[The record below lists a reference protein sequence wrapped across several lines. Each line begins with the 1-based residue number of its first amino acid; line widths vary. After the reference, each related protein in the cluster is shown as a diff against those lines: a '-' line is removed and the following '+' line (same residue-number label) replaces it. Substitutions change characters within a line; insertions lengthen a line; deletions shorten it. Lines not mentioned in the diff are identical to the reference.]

1 LHGKLPHGL
10 VEGDNESEK
19 AGNAMARK
27 RDGSVDRIWYGIIV
41 ETAGNRREQGDGDG
55 DGRRSAGWS
64 SARWR
69 QLSLLVFPWLLRAA
83 ATLSRRALLSRAN
96 EGRRGRRCCEAKV
109 GGRGRDGRRWASD
122 RLHQRD
128 QQRQIPDGKRD
139 VFPPP
144 PPKERLAFV
153 ESARQRFALAG
164 PGPTCTQH
172 VLALAQASL
181 SNPLCPSKA
190 TGR

>member
-1 LHGKLPHGL
+1 

-96 EGRRGRRCCEAKV
+96 EGRSGLKMLRSEGRRPLSRWGGSVV
-109 GGRGRDGRRWASD
+109 GVGPVIDYTASFH
-122 RLHQRD
+122 HQKKGQKNGLPSSSQPAND
-128 QQRQIPDGKRD
+128 
-139 VFPPP
+139 
-144 PPKERLAFV
+144 
-153 ESARQRFALAG
+153 
-164 PGPTCTQH
+164 
-172 VLALAQASL
+172 SL
-181 SNPLCPSKA
+181 
-190 TGR
+190 

>member
-1 LHGKLPHGL
+1 MRVKRPAMRWHAREKCRARYCMVLLSRWQETGASRATATATATG
-10 VEGDNESEK
+10 EGQQ
-19 AGNAMARK
+19 GGVQ
-27 RDGSVDRIWYGIIV
+27 RDGD
-41 ETAGNRREQGDGDG
+41 
-55 DGRRSAGWS
+55 
-64 SARWR
+64 WR